1 MPSYEERLVQMEPVL
16 KNSVTNNYYD
26 LRYVVYDVLLT
37 FFNHDD
43 PMVRLAAYEVYIR
56 CAYKAYNLLSLDYK
70 EGDTLDDGEVPTV
83 VTWRFNLGHSH
94 SPSDT
99 LRIAAGGPPLCSA
112 SPVHTGTIASFPNV
126 KAMAKGF
133 DKVVSMLPSFDGH
146 EFSERYGANSQ
157 APNIVNIALRIFLF
171 GCPLIPGI
179 MISTTFLLKQRIM
192 EAGQVWYPNSA
203 YKTTQAIFDFNR
215 EGLPLIIFANWRGF
229 SGGQQDMYDEILKQG
244 SKIVDG
250 LSSYKQLVFVYI
262 VPNGELRGGAWVVL
276 DPSINSEQME
286 MYADVN
292 SRAGVLEPEGIIKI
306 KMCCDKILALM
317 ERLNSTYASFK
328 CDSKDTSKSPEQHAA
343 ATAALAERETLLQPT
358 YKQIALLYADLH
370 EADARGAGAE
380 ESQCSAW
387 EVEVEAALGGTE
399 IKSKNGVLSSSNSG
413 LHSAAKSTGGS
424 EPASAEQA
432 KTGASASVNLNGNL
446 LWWDYPKN
454 SSVFYIPVPYAE
466 HGIKTKFKETRFP
479 LVSFVEP
486 LTMPSKTRSQH
497 QLTQQLRHRS
507 LLCTGFLQHRNGSGS
522 ARDDTSS
529 SLDSHPSVSSSS
541 SSSYTPRV
549 RHKHPRNGSVF
560 RKLATTPASDEPQFA
575 PISQY
580 QFEPG
585 LDTRNEVAPP
595 SGARKMTELVGR

>member
-16 KNSVTNNYYD
+16 KNSVTNNYY
-26 LRYVVYDVLLT
+26 
-37 FFNHDD
+37 
-43 PMVRLAAYEVYIR
+43 AAYEVHIR
-56 CAYKAYNLLSLDYK
+56 CAYKAYNLLSLDYE

-94 SPSDT
+94 SPPDT
-99 LRIAAGGPPLCSA
+99 PRIAAGGPPLRSA
-112 SPVHTGTIASFPNV
+112 SVSDLIYMINRHQSQPVRTGTIASFPNV

-157 APNIVNIALRIFLF
+157 APNIVNIVLRIFLF
-171 GCPLIPGI
+171 RCPLMPWIV
-179 MISTTFLLKQRIM
+179 ISTMFLL
-192 EAGQVWYPNSA
+192 
-203 YKTTQAIFDFNR
+203 KTTQAIFDFNR

-250 LSSYKQLVFVYI
+250 LSSYKQPVFVYI
-262 VPNGELRGGAWVVL
+262 VPNGELRGGAWVML

-292 SRAGVLEPEGIIKI
+292 SRAGVLEPEGIIEI

-317 ERLNSTYASFK
+317 ERLNLTYASLK
-328 CDSKDTSKSPEQHAA
+328 RDSKDTSKSPEQRAA

-358 YKQIALLYADLH
+358 YKQIALNPLPSVALDVWKLKAVPNLQSGRMPDIISMVVVWVINVKAR
-370 EADARGAGAE
+370 ADARGAGAE

-387 EVEVEAALGGTE
+387 EVEAEAALGGTE
-399 IKSKNGVLSSSNSG
+399 IKSKNGVSSSSNSG
-413 LHSAAKSTGGS
+413 SHSAAKSTGGT

-454 SSVFYIPVPYAE
+454 LSVFYMPVPYAE
-466 HGIKTKFKETRFP
+466 HGIKVK
-479 LVSFVEP
+479 
-486 LTMPSKTRSQH
+486 
-497 QLTQQLRHRS
+497 
-507 LLCTGFLQHRNGSGS
+507 
-522 ARDDTSS
+522 
-529 SLDSHPSVSSSS
+529 
-541 SSSYTPRV
+541 
-549 RHKHPRNGSVF
+549 
-560 RKLATTPASDEPQFA
+560 DEQIP
-575 PISQY
+575 
-580 QFEPG
+580 
-585 LDTRNEVAPP
+585 
-595 SGARKMTELVGR
+595 